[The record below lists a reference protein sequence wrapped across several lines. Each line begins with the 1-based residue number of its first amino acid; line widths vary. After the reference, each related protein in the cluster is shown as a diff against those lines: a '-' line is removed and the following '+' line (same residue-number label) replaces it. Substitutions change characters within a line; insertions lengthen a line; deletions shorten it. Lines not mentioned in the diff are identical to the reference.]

1 MRRRIRDY
9 ELQRLARE
17 LASFR
22 ARDHDSLFRSIG
34 EGQNRNGLSQI
45 GPYTPGDSAK
55 VIIDSSP
62 PQHIEYDQ
70 EALLRELA
78 LPGDPDYPQ
87 DEKEP
92 PPEG

>member
-1 MRRRIRDY
+1 MA
-9 ELQRLARE
+9 LTQ
-17 LASFR
+17 
-22 ARDHDSLFRSIG
+22 
-34 EGQNRNGLSQI
+34 
-45 GPYTPGDSAK
+45 PGDNAK

-62 PQHIEYDQ
+62 PQYIEYDQ